1 MINWR
6 RIKSTTIKLFNLLF
20 GTDVSRTL
28 WYGCC
33 CCCCCWN
40 AGKVFWLLLKNVFVD
55 VWDGGVAREN
65 KSSVNNWDVVC
76 WPFDDDDDGCW
87 EKKSVP
93 PKPFPLVVAAAAAW
107 VKAVGDEESL
117 F

>member
-1 MINWR
+1 M
-6 RIKSTTIKLFNLLF
+6 
-20 GTDVSRTL
+20 SRTFE
-28 WYGCC
+28 YVCC

-55 VWDGGVAREN
+55 VWDGGDAREN
-65 KSSVNNWDVVC
+65 RSSVNNWGVAC
-76 WPFDDDDDGCW
+76 WPFDDDGCW

-93 PKPFPLVVAAAAAW
+93 PKPFPLVADVVVAAAAAW